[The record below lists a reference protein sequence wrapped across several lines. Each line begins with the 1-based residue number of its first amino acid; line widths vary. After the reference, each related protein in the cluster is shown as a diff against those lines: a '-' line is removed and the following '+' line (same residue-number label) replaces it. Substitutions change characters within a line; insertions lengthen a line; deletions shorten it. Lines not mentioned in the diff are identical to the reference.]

1 MDVDVMSCTH
11 FGNTLDICSYVNL
24 GPNKYSQND
33 YPELSERIV

>member
-11 FGNTLDICSYVNL
+11 FGNTLDICSYVNYV
-24 GPNKYSQND
+24 NKYSQND